1 MDNEFVNLYIET
13 LLKEVTELTKSKILL
28 QTHLDYVQKQN
39 TVLGK
44 QVQELEAKLSTKKP
58 AKVKEDF

>member
-39 TVLGK
+39 AVFGK
-44 QVQELEAKLSTKKP
+44 QIQDLEAKLASKKSI
-58 AKVKEDF
+58 KVKDDF

>member
-39 TVLGK
+39 AVFGK
-44 QVQELEAKLSTKKP
+44 QIQDLEAKLASKKSV
-58 AKVKEDF
+58 KVKDDF

>member
-13 LLKEVTELTKSKILL
+13 LLKEVTELTKSKILV
-28 QTHLDYVQKQN
+28 QTHFDYVQKQN
-39 TVLGK
+39 MVLGK
-44 QVQELEAKLSTKKP
+44 QVQELEARLAIKKP

>member
-13 LLKEVTELTKSKILL
+13 LLKEVTELTKSKILV
-28 QTHLDYVQKQN
+28 QTHLEYLQKQN
-39 TVLGK
+39 SVLVK
-44 QVQELEAKLSTKKP
+44 QVQELETKLATKKP

>member
-13 LLKEVTELTKSKILL
+13 LLKEVTELTKSKILV
-28 QTHLDYVQKQN
+28 QTHLEYLQKQN
-39 TVLGK
+39 SVLVK
-44 QVQELEAKLSTKKP
+44 QVQELEAKLATKKP